1 VAIVGCRARGAA
13 AGRAYAAHPRTEV
26 VGLCDLLPERV
37 EALGDEL
44 EVRARFSD
52 LDAMIDR
59 TRPDVVAIPTGTE
72 LHYDL
77 AMRVLEHG
85 VHVDVEK
92 PMAHDLEEADALV
105 ARAAAR
111 GVLLA
116 VHHQWRVGCHMRAVR
131 RAVARGAIG
140 ELHGAVA
147 QCKGYYGGFGLMD
160 VGTHIINNLDA
171 LLGPC
176 LRVYATASTGGHPI
190 TPQDVVLAPAGM
202 GVVAGE
208 HLTATLTYAGGVTA
222 TLLHHRLDTVYGAG
236 TTELL
241 GTTGR
246 IALQSTASWSLAQ
259 PHRAPLGQD
268 RTWEPLPSEEPDF
281 DLRRGA
287 SPDDVWYVDE
297 YVRALDGGR
306 DHECGAANGRRVLEV
321 MMAILESAAYG
332 RPIDLPQAGR
342 DHPLL
347 RWRREHGLGAPPAVP
362 RPYREWLEAED
373 RRLGRAAAAG
383 QVRLPGSWPDPPR
396 PTPGPPPGPPPG
408 RRPGPG
414 AARR

>member
-1 VAIVGCRARGAA
+1 VAVLGCRARGTA

-26 VGLCDLLPERV
+26 VALCDLLPERTA
-37 EALGDEL
+37 ALGDEL
-44 EVRARFSD
+44 GVGARFSD
-52 LDAMIDR
+52 PDAMIAQ
-59 TRPDVVAIPTGTE
+59 TRPDLVAIPTGTE
-72 LHYDL
+72 SHYDL
-77 AMRVLEHG
+77 AMRALAHG

-92 PMAHDLEEADALV
+92 PMALDLEEADALV

-131 RAVARGAIG
+131 RALARGAIG
-140 ELHGAVA
+140 ELHGAIA

-160 VGTHIINNLDA
+160 IGTHILNNLDA

-176 LRVYATASTGGHPI
+176 LRVYATASTAGRPI
-190 TPQDVVLAPAGM
+190 TPEEVVLAPAGM

-208 HLTATLTYAGGVTA
+208 RLTATLTYAGGVSA
-222 TLLHHRLDTVYGAG
+222 TVLHHRLDRVYGAS

-241 GTTGR
+241 GSSGR
-246 IALQSTASWSLAQ
+246 IALQSTASWTLAQ

-268 RTWEPLPSEEPDF
+268 QAWEPLAPEEPDF
-281 DLRRGA
+281 DRSRGA

-297 YVRALDGGR
+297 YVRALDEGR

-321 MMAILESAAYG
+321 MMAILESAAYR
-332 RPIDLPQAGR
+332 RPVDLPQAAR

-362 RPYREWLEAED
+362 RPYREWLQAED
-373 RRLGRAAAAG
+373 RRLGRATAPD
-383 QVRLPGSWPDPPR
+383 QVKMDQVQENQVQTLSGSWPDP
-396 PTPGPPPGPPPG
+396 
-408 RRPGPG
+408 RRAGPG
-414 AARR
+414 SA